1 MLGSFITFAACL
13 LASECVTL
21 DSNFTAWLDDLG
33 VERNPNVLLSRSAST
48 GRLLRFRVLAAAT
61 RAATWLEMS
70 SAQGHDVVGGG
81 YYDRTR
87 SVAGDDQRGACP
99 CERRARRHVEA
110 WPAHDSVDRLFLFR
124 YSLQGCCRTEAPLT
138 GCRTCAQ
145 PANDSA
151 DSWGCQRLP

>member
-61 RAATWLEMS
+61 RWQQPGLKCRLRRATTSLAAGTTIARVPLRAMINVEHALAS
-70 SAQGHDVVGGG
+70 VELGGTLKLGQRTIRLTGYCYSGIRCRAVVG
-81 YYDRTR
+81 
-87 SVAGDDQRGACP
+87 
-99 CERRARRHVEA
+99 RRLA
-110 WPAHDSVDRLFLFR
+110 
-124 YSLQGCCRTEAPLT
+124 
-138 GCRTCAQ
+138 
-145 PANDSA
+145 
-151 DSWGCQRLP
+151 